1 MDDKK
6 RQIKKEELIEIIEHY
21 EKRIEYLMDRIQ
33 TCEDTISSM
42 KKEIE
47 MLRRWRG

>member
-42 KKEIE
+42 KKDIE

>member
-6 RQIKKEELIEIIEHY
+6 RQVKKEELLDIIEHY

-42 KKEIE
+42 RKDIE